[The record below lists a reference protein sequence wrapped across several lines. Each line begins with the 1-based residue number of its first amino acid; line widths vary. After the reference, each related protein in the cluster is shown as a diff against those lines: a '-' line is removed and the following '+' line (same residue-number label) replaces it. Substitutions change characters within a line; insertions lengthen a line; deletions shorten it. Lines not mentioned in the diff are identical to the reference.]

1 MTQVSSLASQRID
14 QQDALDSATR
24 SFALAETRY
33 KTGLSDQILM
43 LNAENT
49 LFTAREQMAALIA
62 NSTIQRVTLLLS
74 VGGGFNAPQTDSD
87 DPSMTKTNTA
97 KD

>member
-1 MTQVSSLASQRID
+1 
-14 QQDALDSATR
+14 
-24 SFALAETRY
+24 
-33 KTGLSDQILM
+33 M

-49 LFTAREQMAALIA
+49 LLTAREQMASLIA

-74 VGGGFNAPQTDSD
+74 VGGGFNSPAEDPDAKTADAGLLSNLQTLIS
-87 DPSMTKTNTA
+87 

>member
-1 MTQVSSLASQRID
+1 
-14 QQDALDSATR
+14 
-24 SFALAETRY
+24 
-33 KTGLSDQILM
+33 
-43 LNAENT
+43 
-49 LFTAREQMAALIA
+49 MAALIA

-74 VGGGFNAPQTDSD
+74 VGGGFNAPQNDSD

>member
-1 MTQVSSLASQRID
+1 VASLASQRDD

-33 KTGLSDQILM
+33 KTGLADQILM
-43 LNAENT
+43 LNAEST
-49 LFTAREQMAALIA
+49 LLTARQQMATLIA
-62 NSTIQRVTLLLS
+62 SSTIQRVTLLLS
-74 VGGGFNAPQTDSD
+74 VGGGFNPDTDSHA
-87 DPSMTKTNTA
+87 NIA

>member
-1 MTQVSSLASQRID
+1 V
-14 QQDALDSATR
+14 DSAAR
-24 SFALAETRY
+24 AFALAESRY
-33 KTGLSDQILM
+33 KSGLSDQTPM

-49 LFTAREQMAALIA
+49 LLTARQQMAALVA

-74 VGGGFNAPQTDSD
+74 VGGGFNPPAPGADT
-87 DPSMTKTNTA
+87 SMKSADASNSSSSLHTA